1 MTTTAHGPPAH
12 ASSLIPHPSSLR
24 PHPSA
29 LRPHPSRMPWLSASL
44 RIDTALVDPLSD
56 ALMSAGA
63 LSVDVSDANAGT
75 QWETPIFDE
84 PDGDR
89 AAWTDARVAALFTAE
104 ADVSAAMAEAFGA
117 AGVPV
122 TTAY

>member
-1 MTTTAHGPPAH
+1 M
-12 ASSLIPHPSSLR
+12 
-24 PHPSA
+24 
-29 LRPHPSRMPWLSASL
+29 WLSASL
-44 RIDTALVDPLSD
+44 SIDTDLVEPLSD

-84 PDGDR
+84 PDGER
-89 AAWTDARVAALFTAE
+89 AAWVHARVGALFPAD
-104 ADVSAAMAEAFGA
+104 ADVSAAMTKAFVL

-122 TTAY
+122 VTAYEVTRLDDEDWVRRTQ